1 MTMILSLM
9 NYEKPV
15 LSSIVP
21 VIEFLVLTVI
31 GPSLPSIICSL
42 SLEKN
47 FNGGNVVYVETVQ
60 PSR

>member
-1 MTMILSLM
+1 MTIILSFK

-21 VIEFLVLTVI
+21 VIEFLVLIVI

-47 FNGGNVVYVETVQ
+47 FNGGIVVYVETVH